1 MSLKAVEMQVAL
13 PRTQNAG
20 KSADHMQKQHQQ
32 FQDTLAQSQYKKEKL
47 KRKQVQ
53 TYSEVRDPVIKKENK
68 QNKKDQQSSKEQQNK
83 RQKKSDTKHPYLGN
97 KIDLMK

>member
-1 MSLKAVEMQVAL
+1 MGLKAIEMQVAL

-32 FQDTLAQSQYKKEKL
+32 FQDTLAQSQLEKEKV

-53 TYSEVRDPVIKKENK
+53 TYSEVRDPVIKDENK
-68 QNKKDQQSSKEQQNK
+68 QNQKEQLLPTKQQNK
-83 RQKKSDTKHPYLGN
+83 RRKQSHAQHPYLGN
-97 KIDLMK
+97 RIDLTK